1 MYRHHLLSRILQ
13 DRDYGLIQSACG
25 ALMLLGLSALPAQAQ
40 QEATATVWRMGD
52 TVHYDGYMDAD
63 AIQHVRFH
71 AGRGAHV
78 LSISSRGG
86 DVELGMALGDVLAQ
100 HGMDVEVRDVCL
112 SSCANYVFP
121 AGKRKL
127 LQRHSLLGWHG
138 GVLQDMGDSIPP
150 EARQQYQ
157 NYVQRVA
164 PLERAFFQ
172 RIGVDQASTTWGQ
185 RPEFARYRDCIGWSY
200 SLDMMR
206 RFGIEQVRVQGGK
219 RWQPPASFRGRCV
232 FHIDAPRLAK

>member
-1 MYRHHLLSRILQ
+1 MLGYHLPSLLQ
-13 DRDYGLIQSACG
+13 GRDSGLVRVTACV
-25 ALMLLGLSALPAQAQ
+25 LTTLLGLSAWPAQAQ
-40 QEATATVWRMGD
+40 QEAPATVWRMGD

-71 AGRGAHV
+71 AGRGAHT

-100 HGMDVEVRDVCL
+100 HGMDVGL

-138 GVLQDMGDSIPP
+138 GVLQDMADSIPP